1 MPSHYDHA
9 KNVAGKAMGGYQT
22 GRAIGGAAVRGA
34 QAFDRHMDA
43 ANMSAIRGRPMAHD
57 TLVQRYTAGRQAEN
71 MRQHFNRTM
80 PTDAP
85 GPRTS
90 AFYAYRYRRPGMAP
104 AGGESVG
111 TPEQMGLLGQLR
123 RQQALI
129 HAVRTGPPRVGMYR
143 DADPATPYVSRAF
156 QRWY

>member
-1 MPSHYDHA
+1 MPSRYGHA
-9 KNVAGKAMGGYQT
+9 TNVASAAMGGYQK
-22 GRAIGGAAVRGA
+22 GRAIGSAAVAGA
-34 QAFDRHMDA
+34 RALDRHMDA

-57 TLVQRYTAGRQAEN
+57 SLVQRYTAGRQAEN
-71 MRQHFNRTM
+71 MRQYFNRTM
-80 PTDAP
+80 PRDAP

-111 TPEQMGLLGQLR
+111 TPEQMGLWGQLR

-129 HAVRTGPPRVGMYR
+129 HAVRTGPPSVGMYR

-156 QRWY
+156 QR

>member
-9 KNVAGKAMGGYQT
+9 KNVASKAMGGYQK
-22 GRAIGGAAVRGA
+22 GRAIGSAAVRGA

-57 TLVQRYTAGRQAEN
+57 SLVQRYTAGRQAEN
-71 MRQHFNRTM
+71 MRQYFNQTM
-80 PTDAP
+80 PRDAP

-90 AFYAYRYRRPGMAP
+90 AFYAYRYRRPNMAP
-104 AGGESVG
+104 NEESVG
-111 TPEQMGLLGQLR
+111 TPTHMGLLAQLR

-129 HAVRTGPPRVGMYR
+129 HALKAPL
-143 DADPATPYVSRAF
+143 AHSS
-156 QRWY
+156 